1 MKSLTAQQ
9 RKYLRSQAHH
19 LEPIVLIGKHGLTDG
34 SIEAINKALDAH
46 ELVKIKFREHKD
58 EKQFLSIQ
66 LAESTE
72 SHIVGIVGHTVILYR
87 QNSDPDEQIIHL
99 PDLK

>member
-34 SIEAINKALDAH
+34 SIEAVNNALDTR
-46 ELVKIKFREHKD
+46 ELIKIKFREHKD
-58 EKQFLSIQ
+58 EKQSLSFQ
-66 LAESTE
+66 LADSTE
-72 SHIVGIVGHTVILYR
+72 SHMVGMIGHTVIFFR
-87 QNSDPDEQIIHL
+87 QNSDPNEQIIHL
-99 PDLK
+99 PGL